1 MPVHLAG
8 CHWGLMVIDVASQ
21 EFYFD
26 DGMRFN
32 PPPIDLAVAVMKSLE
47 QNSLTEDRPQTI
59 SWPQRHVYR
68 RFRMPQQP
76 SDGSLQGSG
85 SCGVGCKRLHSAG
98 DKVLLAA
105 HMVGLQTIQVAPQET
120 SPSSFEVVLTELRC
134 MG

>member
-76 SDGSLQGSG
+76 SDGSLQGNG
-85 SCGVGCKRLHSAG
+85 SCGVGVILAARDFIQQVTKSSLPRIWWDFKQSRLHRKRLLLQ
-98 DKVLLAA
+98 VLKW
-105 HMVGLQTIQVAPQET
+105 
-120 SPSSFEVVLTELRC
+120 SSLN
-134 MG
+134 

>member
-47 QNSLTEDRPQTI
+47 QNSLTEDRP
-59 SWPQRHVYR
+59 
-68 RFRMPQQP
+68 
-76 SDGSLQGSG
+76 
-85 SCGVGCKRLHSAG
+85 
-98 DKVLLAA
+98 
-105 HMVGLQTIQVAPQET
+105 
-120 SPSSFEVVLTELRC
+120 
-134 MG
+134 